1 MHHVECEYANIYKKL
16 KCLCC
21 FYIIGGNLIVNGVGE
36 LLVLDGV
43 EGVVGVVG
51 V

>member
-1 MHHVECEYANIYKKL
+1 MYKKTKVL
-16 KCLCC
+16 LLL
-21 FYIIGGNLIVNGVGE
+21 YIIGGNLIVNGVGE